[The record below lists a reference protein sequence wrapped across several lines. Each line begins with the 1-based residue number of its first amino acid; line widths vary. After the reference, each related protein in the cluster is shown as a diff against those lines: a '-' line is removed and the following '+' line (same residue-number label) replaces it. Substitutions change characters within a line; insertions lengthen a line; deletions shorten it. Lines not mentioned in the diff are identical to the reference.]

1 MRYKQSNSED
11 KAMRIFIPL
20 TLCAVLAGCAA
31 GAPSPY
37 ALKQQANEAKRLED
51 ELAGFTP
58 GKPKSCLSIRDI
70 GGPESFGEN
79 TLIFR
84 VGRNLLYRN
93 ETRGSCGRV
102 GHGDALITQV
112 WGSQLCKGDIAR
124 SADLTAGFQSGACSL
139 GDFVPYRK

>member
-1 MRYKQSNSED
+1 MRVLL
-11 KAMRIFIPL
+11 PL
-20 TLCAVLAGCAA
+20 TLYAVLAGCAA
-31 GAPSPY
+31 GPPSAY
-37 ALKQQANEAKRLED
+37 AVKQQANEAKRLDE

-58 GKPKSCLSIRDI
+58 GKAKSCLSVRDVA
-70 GGPESFGEN
+70 GPESFGEN

-93 ETRGSCGRV
+93 DTRGSCGRI
-102 GHGDALITQV
+102 GHGDALVTQV

-124 SADLTAGFQSGACSL
+124 SADLTAGYQTGSCSL

>member
-20 TLCAVLAGCAA
+20 TLCAMLAGCAA

>member
-1 MRYKQSNSED
+1 MRYKQSNSEV